1 MGEAAEMI
9 GLVVKGATAL
19 FLKGSDPGPEAA
31 VGLVN
36 RYKTG
41 NTRSLANKLNALN
54 IEHVG
59 RPVQLSRL
67 ALAWA
72 YVFVALTE
80 GDESRLEPG
89 PFDPELAGVV
99 EAIEAD
105 QLPAPARIEC

>member
-1 MGEAAEMI
+1 MDDDEMT
-9 GLVVKGATAL
+9 GLVVKGTTAL
-19 FLKGSDPGPEAA
+19 FLKGPDPGADAA

-41 NTRSLANKLNALN
+41 TARSFENKLNALN

-67 ALAWA
+67 DLAWA

-99 EAIEAD
+99 QAIEAD
-105 QLPAPARIEC
+105 QLLAPRRPVC